1 MEKARQ
7 RQILIF
13 AVLSVLVIGFIFK
26 NSLPSIEQSRAQSGV
41 LVELL
46 RRILDPFGKWPE
58 AEFHTFVRKMA
69 HLAEFG
75 LLGFCL
81 GGLTDGLKRNF
92 WRSVYLFFA
101 LFCVLA
107 VAVSDEFI
115 QSFTGRGSMV
125 SDVVLD
131 FTGGL
136 LGLFGMC
143 ICLTALRRLFK
154 REG

>member
-13 AVLSVLVIGFIFK
+13 AVLSVLVVGFIFK
-26 NSLPSIEQSRAQSGV
+26 NSLPSIEESRAQSGV

-46 RRILDPFGKWPE
+46 RKILDPFGKWPE
-58 AEFHTFVRKMA
+58 AVFHRFVRKTA
-69 HLAEFG
+69 HLAEFA

-81 GGLTDGLKRNF
+81 GGLSDGLKPNF
-92 WRSVYLFFA
+92 WRSMYLFFA
-101 LFCVLA
+101 LFSVLTIA
-107 VAVSDEFI
+107 VTDEFI

-131 FTGGL
+131 FSGGL
-136 LGLFGMC
+136 LGLFVVC
-143 ICLTALRRLFK
+143 VCLTVLRRLLK

>member
-1 MEKARQ
+1 MEKARR

-13 AVLSVLVIGFIFK
+13 AILSMLVVCFIFK
-26 NSLPSIEQSRAQSGV
+26 NSLPSIEESRTQSGV

-46 RRILDPFGKWPE
+46 RKILDPFGKWPE
-58 AEFHTFVRKMA
+58 GLFHRFVRKMA
-69 HLAEFG
+69 HLAEFA

-92 WRSVYLFFA
+92 WCSMYLFFA
-101 LFCVLA
+101 LFSILT
-107 VAVSDEFI
+107 VAVTDEFI
-115 QSFTGRGSMV
+115 QSFSGRGSMV

-131 FTGGL
+131 FSGGV
-136 LGLFGMC
+136 LGLFVVC
-143 ICLTALRRLFK
+143 ICLAVLRRLFK